1 MSTDSTEITV
11 AQGEKNVQEYI
22 LLKRFI
28 QLCAIRILLSHASVY
43 FPSILALNTKTM
55 RGFSSILAVASLLV
69 GVQSDEYNHKY
80 NPGDA
85 VQFYVHKVGNAVDP
99 EIHIQDE

>member
-1 MSTDSTEITV
+1 
-11 AQGEKNVQEYI
+11 
-22 LLKRFI
+22 
-28 QLCAIRILLSHASVY
+28 
-43 FPSILALNTKTM
+43 M